1 MKETKFKDTEVGRI
15 PEDWE
20 ATRIDKLCC
29 LKARI
34 GWQGLTTGE
43 YLPQGDYVL
52 ITGTDFNDGYIDW
65 KNCYYVSKWK
75 YDQDINIQIKEGD
88 VLISKDGTIG
98 KVAFLDSIPGPG
110 TLNSG
115 VFVVRPKQDN
125 VMNKAY
131 LSWIFKSI
139 WFKSF
144 IDQLTVGST
153 INHLY
158 QKDFVKFQLV
168 YPNDIS
174 EQSRIATA
182 LSAIDN
188 LISELGK
195 LIEKKR
201 AIKKGAMQQLLTGKK
216 RLKGFNEP
224 WVEKKLGEDALIL
237 RGGSPRPI
245 EDYITDSQD
254 GLNWIKIGDVKPN
267 DKYFRKTAEKIKK
280 EGLNRT
286 RQVKKGDFILSNSM
300 SFGRPYILD
309 IDGCI
314 HDGWLVI
321 QDYQETYDMLFLYYI
336 LCSDAVMNQY
346 ASMAAESSVQNLN
359 KEKVANVLLYAPSS
373 LKEQSAIAKVLS
385 SMDEEISFL
394 EAKREKY
401 NAIKQ
406 GMMQQLLTGKIRLV
420 ETAVKP
426 NATSAN
432 VHFRR
437 SVWAAEIAERLYE
450 EPTFGHVKME
460 KILFLTERLCHIDI
474 GSHYHRD
481 AAGPYDNNALRSID
495 SQLKKQKW
503 FEVQRTEKGYRY
515 VPMQNCGKHKT
526 YFNRYYS
533 GIVPMFDKI
542 INTFKTQN
550 TERCEI
556 VATLYSAWEDLLY
569 SNKSF
574 TDADIV
580 NEVLNNWHES
590 KKRISQDRWLKA
602 IQWMRDNGFAPDM
615 SVCMK

>member
-15 PEDWE
+15 PEDWQLD
-20 ATRIDKLCC
+20 R
-29 LKARI
+29 LKENFEFKANNTLSRDALSESGI
-34 GWQGLTTGE
+34 
-43 YLPQGDYVL
+43 
-52 ITGTDFNDGYIDW
+52 I
-65 KNCYYVSKWK
+65 
-75 YDQDINIQIKEGD
+75 QDVHYGD
-88 VLISKDGTIG
+88 VLIKYGSYLDVHKDSVPYIS
-98 KVAFLDSIPGPG
+98 DSG
-110 TLNSG
+110 
-115 VFVVRPKQDN
+115 F
-125 VMNKAY
+125 KA
-131 LSWIFKSI
+131 S
-139 WFKSF
+139 SF
-144 IDQLTVGST
+144 ISDGDVIIADTAEDETVGKAT
-153 INHLY
+153 EVINVGSNKLVSGLHTMWLHPIKQEKY
-158 QKDFVKFQLV
+158 ALGYLGYAFNASIYHNQLLPLMQGTKVISVSKSAIKDTYIVHPSK
-168 YPNDIS
+168 S
-174 EQSRIATA
+174 EQSRIATT
-182 LSAIDN
+182 LSTIDN

-201 AIKKGAMQQLLTGKK
+201 AIKQGAMQQLLTGKK

-224 WVEKKLGEDALIL
+224 WVEKTICDCFEVYDGTHQTPYYVENGIPFYSVENVTANDFKHTKYISEEEHKLLTAKY
-237 RGGSPRPI
+237 RMR
-245 EDYITDSQD
+245 
-254 GLNWIKIGDVKPN
+254 KGDVLMTRIGSIGVCKYIDWNVNASYYVSLALLKPKCN
-267 DKYFRKTAEKIKK
+267 IHAPFFCFASTSKVFKDDIKLRSLLFAIPLKI
-280 EGLNRT
+280 
-286 RQVKKGDFILSNSM
+286 
-300 SFGRPYILD
+300 
-309 IDGCI
+309 
-314 HDGWLVI
+314 
-321 QDYQETYDMLFLYYI
+321 
-336 LCSDAVMNQY
+336 
-346 ASMAAESSVQNLN
+346 NLN
-359 KEKVANVLLYAPSS
+359 E
-373 LKEQSAIAKVLS
+373 IAKVKFLCPQNITEQQAIAS
-385 SMDEEISFL
+385 VLTFMDKEISAI
-394 EAKREKY
+394 EAKKAKY
-401 NAIKQ
+401 ETIKQ

-460 KILFLTERLCHIDI
+460 KMLFLTERLCHIDI

-515 VPMQNCGKHKT
+515 VPMQNRGKHKT

-533 GIVPMFDKI
+533 GVVPMFDKI

-556 VATLYSAWEDLLY
+556 VATLYSAWEDLLH

-580 NEVLNNWHES
+580 NEILNNWHES

-615 SVCMK
+615 LS

>member
-20 ATRIDKLCC
+20 VTRIDKLCC

-52 ITGTDFNDGYIDW
+52 VTGTDFNDGYIDW
-65 KNCYYVSKWK
+65 KNCCYVSKWR

-125 VMNKAY
+125 VINKAY

-144 IDQLTVGST
+144 IDQLTAGST

-158 QKDFVKFQLV
+158 QKDFVKFLLV

-201 AIKKGAMQQLLTGKK
+201 AIKQGAMQQLLTGKK

-280 EGLNRT
+280 EGLTKT

-300 SFGRPYILD
+300 SFGRPYILN

-321 QDYQETYDMLFLYYI
+321 QDYQETYDMQFLYYI
-336 LCSDAVMNQY
+336 LCSDTVMNQY
-346 ASMAAESSVQNLN
+346 VSMAAGSSVQNLN

-406 GMMQQLLTGKIRLV
+406 GMMQQLLTGRIRLV
-420 ETAVKP
+420 ETNIKTST
-426 NATSAN
+426 TSAN

-437 SVWAAEIAERLYE
+437 SVLAAEIADRLCD

-460 KILFLTERLCHIDI
+460 KMLFLAEHCCHIDI

-481 AAGPYDNNALRSID
+481 AAGPYDNKALRSID

-515 VPMQNCGKHKT
+515 VPMQNRGKHKT

-533 GIVPMFDKI
+533 GVVSMFDKI

-556 VATLYSAWEDLLY
+556 VATLYSAWEDLLH

-590 KKRISQDRWLKA
+590 KKRISQERWLKA
-602 IQWMRDNGFAPDM
+602 IQWMRENGFAPDNNN
-615 SVCMK
+615 K

>member
-20 ATRIDKLCC
+20 VTRIDKLCG

-52 ITGTDFNDGYIDW
+52 VTGTDFNDGYIDW
-65 KNCYYVSKWK
+65 KNCCYVSKWR

-125 VMNKAY
+125 VINKAY

-144 IDQLTVGST
+144 IDQLTAGST

-174 EQSRIATA
+174 EQSRIATT
-182 LSAIDN
+182 LSTIDN
-188 LISELGK
+188 LISELDK

-201 AIKKGAMQQLLTGKK
+201 AIKQGAMQQLLSGKK
-216 RLKGFNEP
+216 RLKGFTEP
-224 WVEKKLGEDALIL
+224 WVEKKLGDMAETASGGTPSRSNIDYYKGHICWFTTSELTDNYLYDSNEHITNEALSCSSAKLFPTGTLLIAMYGATIGRLGIL
-237 RGGSPRPI
+237 CTEAATNQACCAINCQKIDTIFLFYLLLLNRPNII
-245 EDYITDSQD
+245 ELGCGAGQPNISQD
-254 GLNWIKIGDVKPN
+254 IVKN
-267 DKYFRKTAEKIKK
+267 LE
-280 EGLNRT
+280 
-286 RQVKKGDFILSNSM
+286 FI
-300 SFGRPYILD
+300 
-309 IDGCI
+309 
-314 HDGWLVI
+314 V
-321 QDYQETYDMLFLYYI
+321 
-336 LCSDAVMNQY
+336 
-346 ASMAAESSVQNLN
+346 
-359 KEKVANVLLYAPSS
+359 PSS
-373 LKEQSAIAKVLS
+373 LPEQKAIAIILS
-385 SMDEEISFL
+385 SMDKEISAF
-394 EAKREKY
+394 ETKREKY

-406 GMMQQLLTGKIRLV
+406 GMMRQLLTGKIRLV
-420 ETAVKP
+420 ETDVKTST
-426 NATSAN
+426 TSAN

-437 SVWAAEIAERLYE
+437 SVLAAEIADRLCD

-460 KILFLTERLCHIDI
+460 KMLFLAEHCCHIDI

-481 AAGPYDNNALRSID
+481 AAGPYDNKALRSID

-515 VPMQNCGKHKT
+515 VPMQNRGKHKT

-556 VATLYSAWEDLLY
+556 VATLYSAWEDLLH

-580 NEVLNNWHES
+580 DEVLNNWHES

-602 IQWMRDNGFAPDM
+602 IQWMHDNGFAPDM